1 MAPDSAL
8 SRTSA
13 FHTRY
18 TLNRYPSATAPLC
31 RATCRR
37 SAFQPTSAS
46 HPARLNCHSLP
57 CLLPSLWPHG
67 RSSPARTLSAVFR
80 RCSSRT
86 RSHLNTRHIAFC
98 HRDFALMLTLQSLWF
113 VMQQQ
118 QVMLAHYPVKPFGV
132 HRWLS
137 LCATLLAQDAP
148 HASITITR
156 HIADDV
162 EDSRQYFSVCFVITP
177 VTAPILPVGRTVN
190 PQ

>member
-1 MAPDSAL
+1 MPLLCGLLTAVVHG
-8 SRTSA
+8 SRFSSLANLA

-37 SAFQPTSAS
+37 SAFPPTSAS
-46 HPARLNCHSLP
+46 HPARSNCHSLP

-67 RSSPARTLSAVFR
+67 RSSPARTLPAVFR
-80 RCSSRT
+80 RCRSRT
-86 RSHLNTRHIAFC
+86 RSHLNTSAYRFLPPLSC
-98 HRDFALMLTLQSLWF
+98 LMFTLRSLWF

-118 QVMLAHYPVKPFGV
+118 QVMLAHYPVKPFGIQV
-132 HRWLS
+132 AV

-162 EDSRQYFSVCFVITP
+162 E
-177 VTAPILPVGRTVN
+177 G
-190 PQ
+190 